1 MRIFRLFLTGI
12 PIILLLFLYSQFI
25 GPGGPKEKERFIVK
39 LEATHTEIV
48 DNLVSQ
54 KFLKNKTIFTWILTW
69 RRKTIS
75 PGAYLVSQNMNAYQL
90 AVTLTSLP
98 YQKWVVIPPAK
109 RKEQVALILKRA
121 LDWPEEKMI
130 EFIKIAKEGW
140 LYADTYLINTD
151 YDAQQ
156 TYQKLF
162 NSFNENFDSALQKS
176 LLEKNIRLDTAIKF
190 ASLIEREYGS
200 EEDRAIIAGIIW
212 NRLNKGMRLE
222 IDATVQYALT
232 SQNLE
237 ETDYKISDT
246 FDFWPRVTSQD
257 LRSISSPYNTY
268 LNKGLPPGPI
278 CTPSI
283 ASVRAVA
290 FPAETD
296 ALYYLHSS
304 DKQIHTARTYK
315 EHLENIRKFL
325 NY

>member
-1 MRIFRLFLTGI
+1 MKILKLFLIGI
-12 PIILLLFLYSQFI
+12 PIILLIFLYFQFI
-25 GPGGPKEKERFIVK
+25 GPGGQKEKESFIVK
-39 LEATHTEIV
+39 PEATQSEII
-48 DNLVSQ
+48 DNLASQ
-54 KFLKNKTIFTWILTW
+54 KFLKNKTVFSWLLIW
-69 RRKTIS
+69 RQKTVS
-75 PGAYLVSQNMNAYQL
+75 PGAYLVSKNMNAYQL
-90 AVTLTSLP
+90 AVVLTSLP

-109 RKEQVALILKRA
+109 RKEQVAIILKQT
-121 LDWPEEKMI
+121 LDWPEEKTL

-140 LYADTYLINTD
+140 LYPDTYLINTD
-151 YDAQQ
+151 YDAGQ

-162 NSFNENFDSALQKS
+162 NTFNEKLGQDLPKS

-200 EEDRAIIAGIIW
+200 EEDRKIIAGIIW
-212 NRLNKGMRLE
+212 NRLDKGMRLE

-237 ETDYKISDT
+237 QTNFKIGDS
-246 FDFWPRVTSQD
+246 FDFWPTLSGKN
-257 LRSISSPYNTY
+257 LRSISSSYNTY

-283 ASVRAVA
+283 ASIRAVA

-304 DKQIHTARTYK
+304 DKQIHTASTYK
-315 EHLENIRKFL
+315 EHVENIRKFL
-325 NY
+325 N